1 MDYFRKIPL
10 YRKIKLRY
18 PVTREMV
25 ERFSKVMGTDMIDHG
40 EGGREREN
48 ERKKDKSVKEREK
61 RRHTEIK
68 DERID

>member
-48 ERKKDKSVKEREK
+48 EKERMRAWQMK
-61 RRHTEIK
+61 
-68 DERID
+68 ERITQENTGIEKKA